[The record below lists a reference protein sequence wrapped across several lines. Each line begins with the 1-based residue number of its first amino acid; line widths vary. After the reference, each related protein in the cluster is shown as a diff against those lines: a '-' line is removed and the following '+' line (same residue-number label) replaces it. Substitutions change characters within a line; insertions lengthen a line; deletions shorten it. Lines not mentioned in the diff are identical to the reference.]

1 MFSDRDVFFFCFVFL
16 EAESSEM
23 LIKQMFI
30 RSLVYI

>member
-1 MFSDRDVFFFCFVFL
+1 MFSDCDVFFLFVFL
-16 EAESSEM
+16 EAESSEI

>member
-1 MFSDRDVFFFCFVFL
+1 MFSDCDVFFFFEV
-16 EAESSEM
+16 ESSEM

>member
-1 MFSDRDVFFFCFVFL
+1 MFFFCFVFL
-16 EAESSEM
+16 EAESSEI